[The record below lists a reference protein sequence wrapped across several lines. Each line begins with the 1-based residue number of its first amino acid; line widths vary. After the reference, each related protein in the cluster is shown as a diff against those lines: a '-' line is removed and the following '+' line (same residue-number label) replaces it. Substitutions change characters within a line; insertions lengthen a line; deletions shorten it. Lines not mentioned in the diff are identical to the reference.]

1 MVSPVDEGR
10 PRPEGGGVEGLA
22 RDRVIQ
28 HYAAIIESSDDAI
41 LSKDLNG
48 VITSWNGGAQR
59 LFGYTAEEAVGR
71 PVTILFPPD
80 RPDEEPM
87 ILDRIRRGERIE
99 HYETIR

>member
-1 MVSPVDEGR
+1 MRAGDVIVEDVVGRMVSPVDEGAPR
-10 PRPEGGGVEGLA
+10 PRGGDAESFG

-48 VITSWNGGAQR
+48 VITSWNNGARR

-71 PVTILFPPD
+71 SVTMSEFDEPLVPPAAN
-80 RPDEEPM
+80 
-87 ILDRIRRGERIE
+87 
-99 HYETIR
+99 